1 MEIEHIEI
9 YSLKEMDS
17 HLTRETCD
25 FFSQAAS
32 VCLDYQNHS
41 PGVRFKV
48 DGDLS
53 AEFQLFWKPVTQ
65 QMKDSCYDLQY
76 ATEAGAYCLAILM
89 IQKLTDYKVIRQSQK
104 GTGFDFWLGAKED
117 DYPFENKAR
126 LEISGI
132 LKGNQNLINQRVSQK
147 TDQTKPSNG
156 LKIPAYI
163 AVVEFGTPI
172 LKVVKK

>member
-1 MEIEHIEI
+1 MEIERIDVS
-9 YSLKEMDS
+9 SLKEMDS
-17 HLTRETCD
+17 NLTRETCD

-32 VCLDYQNHS
+32 VCLDNQNHS
-41 PGVRFKV
+41 PGVKFKV
-48 DGDLS
+48 EGDLS

-104 GTGFDFWLGAKED
+104 GTGFDFWLGAKGD
-117 DYPFENKAR
+117 DYPFKNKAR

-147 TDQTKPSNG
+147 TDQTKPSDG
-156 LKIPAYI
+156 LKLPAYI